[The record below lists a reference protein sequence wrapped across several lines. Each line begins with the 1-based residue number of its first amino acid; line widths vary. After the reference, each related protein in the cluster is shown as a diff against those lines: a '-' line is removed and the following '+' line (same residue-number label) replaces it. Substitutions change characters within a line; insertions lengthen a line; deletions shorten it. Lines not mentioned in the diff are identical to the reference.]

1 MVPRPHSE
9 LSVTPDEIIALARAT
24 IKKESDSVLQ
34 LINQIDES
42 FVAVAQLLFQCTGHV
57 LVAGSGTSNAVGARL
72 AHLLSCS
79 GTPAL
84 FIHPGDSQHG
94 LAGAVT
100 DRDVLIALSKGGETT
115 EVNYLAK
122 IASQRGA
129 KVVAF
134 TERPGSTLGKN
145 SDLVLKITAT
155 PGVDPY
161 GMIAT
166 GSSLTNAAM
175 GDALCAVL
183 LQLRGYSREAFG
195 ETHPGGA
202 VGIKLQDESE
212 A

>member
-1 MVPRPHSE
+1 VS
-9 LSVTPDEIIALARAT
+9 PDEIKQLARAT
-24 IKKESDSVLQ
+24 VERESASVLG
-34 LINQIDES
+34 LLDQIDDS
-42 FVAVAQLLFQCTGHV
+42 FVAVANVLFACQGHV
-57 LVAGSGTSNAVGARL
+57 LVAGAGTSNAVGARL

-100 DRDVLIALSKGGETT
+100 ANDVLIALSKGGETS
-115 EVNYLAK
+115 EVNYLASVAK
-122 IASQRGA
+122 QRGA
-129 KVVAF
+129 TVVGFTEKPDSTLGRQSNHVLKVVAD
-134 TERPGSTLGKN
+134 P
-145 SDLVLKITAT
+145 D
-155 PGVDPY
+155 VDPY

-183 LQLRGYSREAFG
+183 LQMRGYTREQFG

-202 VGIKLQDESE
+202 VGRKLREDKKE